1 LHVTEYYLTTPVI
14 GLAAAGGFA
23 FHWAWRKGSAV
34 RILAVLLVCAYMA
47 LNGSAAWFSTK
58 WRYDRGEKVR
68 LLMGSVARVREIH
81 PNKIILLHGVSS
93 DEFWAAVVDK
103 PFHLVNVFN
112 WYLTPGSEDTITRHP
127 ELGDV
132 AEFTLPQGPTRRA
145 LDDGKAVVYAS
156 GDGRLTNITTM
167 YHALARR
174 WTVSLPLRVD
184 VGKKEFA
191 GLLGPEWHAIEG
203 AGHRWSPKRATL
215 RICGPERVGQTLVI
229 TGYVTEE
236 QMKKGPLRMTVS
248 IEGASLPPV
257 TIRESKDRF
266 EFTFPLD
273 RHLLG
278 KESIQVAVEFDR
290 TFTVD
295 GDGRE
300 FGAVFGVF
308 AIR

>member
-1 LHVTEYYLTTPVI
+1 
-14 GLAAAGGFA
+14 
-23 FHWAWRKGSAV
+23 
-34 RILAVLLVCAYMA
+34 
-47 LNGSAAWFSTK
+47 
-58 WRYDRGEKVR
+58 
-68 LLMGSVARVREIH
+68 
-81 PNKIILLHGVSS
+81 
-93 DEFWAAVVDK
+93 
-103 PFHLVNVFN
+103 
-112 WYLTPGSEDTITRHP
+112 
-127 ELGDV
+127 
-132 AEFTLPQGPTRRA
+132 
-145 LDDGKAVVYAS
+145 
-156 GDGRLTNITTM
+156 
-167 YHALARR
+167 
-174 WTVSLPLRVD
+174 
-184 VGKKEFA
+184 
-191 GLLGPEWHAIEG
+191 
-203 AGHRWSPKRATL
+203 
-215 RICGPERVGQTLVI
+215 VI